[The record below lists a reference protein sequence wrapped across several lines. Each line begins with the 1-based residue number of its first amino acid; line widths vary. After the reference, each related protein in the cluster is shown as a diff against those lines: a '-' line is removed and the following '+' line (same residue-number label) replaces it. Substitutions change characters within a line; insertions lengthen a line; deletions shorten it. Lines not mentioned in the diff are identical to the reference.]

1 MRTIK
6 PRSLRGRRISW
17 RSIPSFECG
26 SEIGAEHW
34 NRGYASEALFSAI
47 DALFEMGY
55 TYLKSGYFEENA
67 ASRRVMEECGMKPAE
82 EEETLEYRG
91 KTHRCFFMAIEK
103 Q

>member
-1 MRTIK
+1 
-6 PRSLRGRRISW
+6 
-17 RSIPSFECG
+17 
-26 SEIGAEHW
+26 
-34 NRGYASEALFSAI
+34 
-47 DALFEMGY
+47 MGY